1 MSFNSRR
8 YSAEDFEPAT
18 DLFRRI
24 ARRRKPLFLGIA
36 GVVLVLWLASGIY
49 QVQPGEDG
57 VIRTFGRY
65 TATTSPGL
73 HYHLPWPVQM
83 VTIVDVENIRRAEIG
98 FRTEPDGDKVDVLD
112 EALMLTE
119 DENIVQVELLVQY
132 RVGDSRDFTFN
143 VQDPENVLRT
153 TAEVALRSTVGNMTI
168 DAVITEERA
177 RVQEDTRTFLKR
189 LLDEYGSG
197 ILVTDVRL
205 QVADPPEEVRD
216 AFQEVVRARAD
227 KERLINEAQAYA
239 NDVVPRARG
248 EKQQQIENATAFK
261 EQQELLA
268 TGDAERFLAV
278 LKEYRLA
285 PEVTRERRH
294 IEALEA
300 ILNRVELIL
309 LDANTGNQ
317 VLPFLPLKDLGGSV
331 PALGDE
337 SVPPL
342 GDESVPPLGDE
353 SVPPSGDESA
363 PPSGDESAPASGD
376 ESAPASGGG

>member
-1 MSFNSRR
+1 V
-8 YSAEDFEPAT
+8 A
-18 DLFRRI
+18 DLFRRL
-24 ARRRKPLFLGIA
+24 AKRGKPITIGIV
-36 GVVLVLWLASGIY
+36 GVVLALWLLSGIY

-65 TATTSPGL
+65 TATTGPGL

-83 VTIVDVENIRRAEIG
+83 VTIVNVEKIRRAEIG
-98 FRTEPDGDKVDVLD
+98 FRTSELGDKMNNLD
-112 EALMLTE
+112 EALMLTK
-119 DENIVQVELLVQY
+119 DENIVQVELLIQY
-132 RVGDSRDFTFN
+132 RVSDSRDFIFN
-143 VQDPENVLRT
+143 VQNPESVLLT

-177 RVQEDTRTFLKR
+177 RVQDETRTFLKR
-189 LLDEYGSG
+189 LLEEYGSG

-248 EKQQQIENATAFK
+248 DKQEQIENASAFK
-261 EQQELLA
+261 DQQELLA
-268 TGDAERFLAV
+268 TGDAERFLSV
-278 LKEYRLA
+278 LAEYRLA
-285 PEVTRERRH
+285 PEVTRERMH

-309 LDANTGNQ
+309 LDANIGTQ
-317 VLPFLPLKDLGGSV
+317 VLPFLPLRDLGGSV
-331 PALGDE
+331 PALEDEPIPPLEDE

-342 GDESVPPLGDE
+342 GDESAPE
-353 SVPPSGDESA
+353 SEGE
-363 PPSGDESAPASGD
+363 
-376 ESAPASGGG
+376 

>member
-1 MSFNSRR
+1 VSFNSRR

-36 GVVLVLWLASGIY
+36 GVLLVLWLASGIY

-73 HYHLPWPVQM
+73 HYHLPWPVQT

-98 FRTEPDGDKVDVLD
+98 FRTNADGDKVDVLD

-143 VQDPENVLRT
+143 VQNPEDVLRT

-285 PEVTRERRH
+285 PEVTRERMH

-309 LDANTGNQ
+309 LDAITGNQ

-331 PALGDE
+331 PPLGDESVPPSGDE

-342 GDESVPPLGDE
+342 GDESVPPAGDE
-353 SVPPSGDESA
+353 TAPPAGDESA
-363 PPSGDESAPASGD
+363 PPSG
-376 ESAPASGGG
+376 GG

>member
-1 MSFNSRR
+1 VSLNLRD
-8 YSAEDFEPAT
+8 YTGEDFET
-18 DLFRRI
+18 MVDDL
-24 ARRRKPLFLGIA
+24 ARRLTKRGKFLSIGIV
-36 GVVLVLWLASGIY
+36 GVLLALWLGSGIY
-49 QVQPGEDG
+49 QVQPGEEG

-65 TATTSPGL
+65 TTTTGPGL
-73 HYHLPWPVQM
+73 HYHMPWPVQM
-83 VTIVDVENIRRAEIG
+83 VTIVDVESIRRAEIG
-98 FRTEPDGDKVDVLD
+98 FRTTDEGNKLDVVD

-143 VQDPENVLRT
+143 VQNPERVLLT

-177 RVQEDTRTFLKR
+177 RVQDETRTFLKR
-189 LLDEYGSG
+189 LLEEYSSG

-205 QVADPPEEVRD
+205 QVADPPVEVRD

-248 EKQQQIENATAFK
+248 EKQKQIENASAFK
-261 EQQELLA
+261 DQQVLLA

-278 LKEYRLA
+278 LHEYRLA
-285 PEVTRERRH
+285 PEVTRERMH

-300 ILNRVELIL
+300 ILARVELIL
-309 LDANTGNQ
+309 LDVGAGNQ
-317 VLPFLPLKDLGGSV
+317 VLPFLPLRDLSGSIPKLGG
-331 PALGDE
+331 E
-337 SVPPL
+337 
-342 GDESVPPLGDE
+342 
-353 SVPPSGDESA
+353 
-363 PPSGDESAPASGD
+363 
-376 ESAPASGGG
+376 

>member
-1 MSFNSRR
+1 MSLNRIPDSGNF
-8 YSAEDFEPAT
+8 FESVD
-18 DLFRRI
+18 DLFRRFSG
-24 ARRRKPLFLGIA
+24 RGKSLFIGIV
-36 GVVLVLWLASGIY
+36 GVVLALWLASGIY

-65 TATTSPGL
+65 TATTGPGL

-83 VTIVDVENIRRAEIG
+83 VTVVDVESIRRAEIG
-98 FRTEPDGDKVDVLD
+98 FRTEAGGTKLDALD
-112 EALMLTE
+112 EALMLTK

-132 RVGDSRDFTFN
+132 RIGDSRAFIFN
-143 VQDPENVLRT
+143 VQNAERVLRT

-177 RVQEDTRTFLKR
+177 RVQDETRTFLKR

-248 EKQQQIENATAFK
+248 DKQQQIENASAFK
-261 EQQELLA
+261 DQQVLLA
-268 TGDAERFLAV
+268 TGDAERFLSV
-278 LKEYRLA
+278 LSEYRLA
-285 PEVTRERRH
+285 PEVTRERMH

-300 ILNRVELIL
+300 ILARVELIL
-309 LDANTGNQ
+309 LDLGAANQ
-317 VLPFLPLKDLGGSV
+317 VLPILPLRDLSESIPQLEGESIPQLEEESIPQEGG
-331 PALGDE
+331 E
-337 SVPPL
+337 
-342 GDESVPPLGDE
+342 
-353 SVPPSGDESA
+353 
-363 PPSGDESAPASGD
+363 
-376 ESAPASGGG
+376 

>member
-1 MSFNSRR
+1 MSFNRR
-8 YSAEDFEPAT
+8 PYSAEDFEPAT

-98 FRTEPDGDKVDVLD
+98 FRTEPDGDKLDVLD

-363 PPSGDESAPASGD
+363 PPSGDESAPASG
-376 ESAPASGGG
+376 GG

>member
-1 MSFNSRR
+1 VSFNSRR
-8 YSAEDFEPAT
+8 YSAEDFEPAA

-36 GVVLVLWLASGIY
+36 GVLLVLWLASGIY

-73 HYHLPWPVQM
+73 HYHLPWPVQT

-98 FRTEPDGDKVDVLD
+98 FRTNADGDKVDVLD

-143 VQDPENVLRT
+143 VQNPEDVLRT

-248 EKQQQIENATAFK
+248 EKQQQIEDATAFK

-285 PEVTRERRH
+285 PEVTRERMH

-317 VLPFLPLKDLGGSV
+317 VLPFLPLKDLGR
-331 PALGDE
+331 
-337 SVPPL
+337 
-342 GDESVPPLGDE
+342 SVPPLGDE
-353 SVPPSGDESA
+353 SVPPSGDESVPPLGDESVPPAGDETA
-363 PPSGDESAPASGD
+363 PPAGDESAP
-376 ESAPASGGG
+376 PSGGG

>member
-1 MSFNSRR
+1 MSLNRKG
-8 YSAEDFEPAT
+8 YPGEDFDT
-18 DLFRRI
+18 VTDDLFRRLS
-24 ARRRKPLFLGIA
+24 RHGKSLFIGIV
-36 GVVLVLWLASGIY
+36 GVVLALWLASGIY

-65 TATTSPGL
+65 TATTGPGL

-83 VTIVDVENIRRAEIG
+83 VTVVDVESIRRAEIG
-98 FRTEPDGDKVDVLD
+98 FRTSDDGDKEDVVD

-132 RVGDSRDFTFN
+132 RVGNSRDFIFN
-143 VQDPENVLRT
+143 VQNPENVLLT

-168 DAVITEERA
+168 DDVITEERA
-177 RVQEDTRTFLKR
+177 RVQDETRTFLKR
-189 LLDEYGSG
+189 LLEEYGSG

-248 EKQQQIENATAFK
+248 DKQEQIENASAFK
-261 EQQELLA
+261 DQQELLA
-268 TGDAERFLAV
+268 TGDAERFLSV
-278 LKEYRLA
+278 LGEYRLA
-285 PEVTRERRH
+285 PEVTRERMH

-300 ILNRVELIL
+300 ILARVELIL
-309 LDANTGNQ
+309 LDVGVGNQ
-317 VLPFLPLKDLGGSV
+317 VLPILPLRDLSEFIPELEG
-331 PALGDE
+331 E
-337 SVPPL
+337 
-342 GDESVPPLGDE
+342 
-353 SVPPSGDESA
+353 
-363 PPSGDESAPASGD
+363 
-376 ESAPASGGG
+376 

>member
-98 FRTEPDGDKVDVLD
+98 FRTEPDGDKLDVLD

-278 LKEYRLA
+278 LSEYRNA
-285 PEVTRERRH
+285 PEVTRERMH

-363 PPSGDESAPASGD
+363 PPSGDESAPASG
-376 ESAPASGGG
+376 GG

>member
-1 MSFNSRR
+1 VSFNSRR

-98 FRTEPDGDKVDVLD
+98 FRTEPDGDKLDVLD

-363 PPSGDESAPASGD
+363 PPSGDESAPASG
-376 ESAPASGGG
+376 GG

>member
-1 MSFNSRR
+1 VSFNSRR

-36 GVVLVLWLASGIY
+36 GVLLVLWLASGIY

-73 HYHLPWPVQM
+73 HYHLPWPVQT

-98 FRTEPDGDKVDVLD
+98 FRTNADGDKVDVLD

-143 VQDPENVLRT
+143 VQNPEDVLRT

-285 PEVTRERRH
+285 PEVTRERMH

-317 VLPFLPLKDLGGSV
+317 VLPFLPLKDLGR
-331 PALGDE
+331 
-337 SVPPL
+337 
-342 GDESVPPLGDE
+342 SVPPLGDE
-353 SVPPSGDESA
+353 SVPPSGDESVPPLGDESVPPAGDETA
-363 PPSGDESAPASGD
+363 PPSGDESAP
-376 ESAPASGGG
+376 PSGGG